1 MYSKQQT
8 SFNVETFY
16 CQQSFYDMTVSRF
29 NMSTTWISFSF
40 QISVFSKQQQAFLNL
55 AEISIYNLK
64 LGIEL
69 KKTVKEEIRI
79 NFGQK

>member
-1 MYSKQQT
+1 M
-8 SFNVETFY
+8 FI

-29 NMSTTWISFSF
+29 IMSTTWISFSF

-64 LGIEL
+64 LGI
-69 KKTVKEEIRI
+69 
-79 NFGQK
+79 